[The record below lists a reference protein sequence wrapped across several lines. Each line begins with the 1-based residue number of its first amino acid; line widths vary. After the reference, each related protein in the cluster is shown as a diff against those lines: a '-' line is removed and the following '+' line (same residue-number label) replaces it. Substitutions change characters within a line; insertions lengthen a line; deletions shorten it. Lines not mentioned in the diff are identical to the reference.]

1 MGRFRFSL
9 ETLLQIRASQES
21 SAAQALA
28 QANQERSHCQSDLDR
43 VMSDSRSLNDSLS
56 EGGIAASISIA
67 LRPGLRLNAERARVA
82 LAAKQVVVGQR
93 LAEWQQAKLR
103 LSLLEKLRETRLKEH
118 QRSERLAE
126 ERWLDERVIQS
137 L

>member
-9 ETLLQIRASQES
+9 ETLLKIRASQES

-28 QANQERSHCQSDLDR
+28 QANQEQSRCQTDLDQ

-56 EGGIAASISIA
+56 EGGVAASISIA

-82 LAAKQVVVGQR
+82 LAAKQVVVGQC

-103 LSLLEKLRETRLKEH
+103 LSLLEKLREARLKEH

-126 ERWLDERVIQS
+126 ERWLDERVIHS

>member
-21 SAAQALA
+21 AAAQSLA
-28 QANQERSHCQSDLDR
+28 RANQDRFRCQSDLDQ

-56 EGGIAASISIA
+56 EGGIAASISVA
-67 LRPGLRLNAERARVA
+67 LRPGLRLNAERARGA
-82 LAAKQVVVGQR
+82 LAAQHVVVAQY

-103 LSLLEKLRETRLKEH
+103 LSLLEKLREARLKEH

-126 ERWLDERVIQS
+126 ERYLDERVIQS
-137 L
+137 F

>member
-9 ETLLQIRASQES
+9 ETLLKIRASQES

-28 QANQERSHCQSDLDR
+28 QANQEQSRCQNDLDR

-56 EGGIAASISIA
+56 EGGVAASISIA
-67 LRPGLRLNAERARVA
+67 LRPGLRLSAERARVA
-82 LAAKQVVVGQR
+82 LTAKQAVVGQC

-103 LSLLEKLRETRLKEH
+103 LSLLEKLREARLKEY

>member
-28 QANQERSHCQSDLDR
+28 QANQEKSLCQSDLDR
-43 VMSDSRSLNDSLS
+43 VMSDSRSLNNALS
-56 EGGIAASISIA
+56 EGGVAASISIA

-82 LAAKQVVVGQR
+82 LAAKQAVVGQC

-103 LSLLEKLRETRLKEH
+103 LSLLEKLREARLKEH

>member
-9 ETLLQIRASQES
+9 ETLLKIRASQES

-28 QANQERSHCQSDLDR
+28 QANQEQSRCQTDLDQ

-56 EGGIAASISIA
+56 EGGVAASISIA
-67 LRPGLRLNAERARVA
+67 LRPGLRLNAERARVS
-82 LAAKQVVVGQR
+82 LTAKQAVVDQR

-103 LSLLEKLRETRLKEH
+103 LSLLEKLREARLKEH

>member
-21 SAAQALA
+21 AAAQALA
-28 QANQERSHCQSDLDR
+28 RANQDQMRCQNDLDR

-56 EGGIAASISIA
+56 EGGIAASISVA
-67 LRPGLRLNAERARVA
+67 LRPGLRLNAERTRVA
-82 LAAKQVVVGQR
+82 LAAQQVVVVQR
-93 LAEWQQAKLR
+93 LEEWKQAKLS
-103 LSLLEKLRETRLKEH
+103 LSLLEKLRETRLKEY

-126 ERWLDERVIQS
+126 ERNLDERVIQS

>member
-28 QANQERSHCQSDLDR
+28 QANQEKSLCQSDLDR
-43 VMSDSRSLNDSLS
+43 VMSDSRSLNNALS
-56 EGGIAASISIA
+56 EGGVAASISIA
-67 LRPGLRLNAERARVA
+67 LRPGLRLNAERARVS
-82 LAAKQVVVGQR
+82 LTAKQAVVDQR

-103 LSLLEKLRETRLKEH
+103 LSLLEKLREARLKEH

>member
-1 MGRFRFSL
+1 
-9 ETLLQIRASQES
+9 
-21 SAAQALA
+21 LA
-28 QANQERSHCQSDLDR
+28 QANQEQSRCQSDLDQ

-56 EGGIAASISIA
+56 EGGVAASISIA

-82 LAAKQVVVGQR
+82 LAAKKLVVGQC

-103 LSLLEKLRETRLKEH
+103 LSLLEKLREARLKEY

>member
-21 SAAQALA
+21 AAAQALA
-28 QANQERSHCQSDLDR
+28 QANQDQLRCQSDLDR

-56 EGGIAASISIA
+56 EGGIAASISVA
-67 LRPGLRLNAERARVA
+67 LRPGMRLNAERAR
-82 LAAKQVVVGQR
+82 AARAAQHVVVTQR
-93 LAEWQQAKLR
+93 LSEWQQAKLR
-103 LSLLEKLRETRLKEH
+103 LSLLEKLREARLKEH

-126 ERWLDERVIQS
+126 ERYLDERVIQS
-137 L
+137 F

>member
-9 ETLLQIRASQES
+9 ETLLKIRASQES

-28 QANQERSHCQSDLDR
+28 QANQEQSRCQSDLDR

-56 EGGIAASISIA
+56 EGGVAASISIA
-67 LRPGLRLNAERARVA
+67 LRPGLRLSAERARVA
-82 LAAKQVVVGQR
+82 LTAKQAVVGQC

-103 LSLLEKLRETRLKEH
+103 LSLLEKLREARLKEY

>member
-21 SAAQALA
+21 AAAQALA
-28 QANQERSHCQSDLDR
+28 QANQDQLRCQSDLDG

-56 EGGIAASISIA
+56 EGGIAASISVA
-67 LRPGLRLNAERARVA
+67 LRPGMRLNAERARVA
-82 LAAKQVVVGQR
+82 LAAQHVVVTER
-93 LAEWQQAKLR
+93 LSEWQQAKLR
-103 LSLLEKLRETRLKEH
+103 LSLLEKLREARLKEH

-126 ERWLDERVIQS
+126 ERYLDERVIQS
-137 L
+137 F

>member
-28 QANQERSHCQSDLDR
+28 QANQEKSLCQSDLDR
-43 VMSDSRSLNDSLS
+43 VMSDSRSLNNALS
-56 EGGIAASISIA
+56 EGGVAASISIA

-82 LAAKQVVVGQR
+82 LTAKQAAVDQR
-93 LAEWQQAKLR
+93 LNDWQQAKLR
-103 LSLLEKLRETRLKEH
+103 LSLLEKLREARLKEH

>member
-28 QANQERSHCQSDLDR
+28 QANQEKSLCQSDLDR
-43 VMSDSRSLNDSLS
+43 VMSDSRSLNDALS

-82 LAAKQVVVGQR
+82 LTAKQVVVDQCLG
-93 LAEWQQAKLR
+93 EWQQAKLR
-103 LSLLEKLRETRLKEH
+103 LSLLEKLREARLKEY

-126 ERWLDERVIQS
+126 ERWLDERVVQS

>member
-9 ETLLQIRASQES
+9 ETLLKIRASQES

-28 QANQERSHCQSDLDR
+28 QANQEQSRCQSDLDR

-56 EGGIAASISIA
+56 EGGVAASISIA
-67 LRPGLRLNAERARVA
+67 LRPGLRLSAERARVA
-82 LAAKQVVVGQR
+82 LTAKQAVVGQC
-93 LAEWQQAKLR
+93 LAEWQKAKLR
-103 LSLLEKLRETRLKEH
+103 LSLLEKLREARLKEY

>member
-9 ETLLQIRASQES
+9 ETLLKIRASQES

-28 QANQERSHCQSDLDR
+28 QANQEQSRCQSDLDR
-43 VMSDSRSLNDSLS
+43 VMFDSRSLNDSLS
-56 EGGIAASISIA
+56 EGGVAASISIA
-67 LRPGLRLNAERARVA
+67 LRPGLRLSAERARVA
-82 LAAKQVVVGQR
+82 LTAKQAVVGQC

-103 LSLLEKLRETRLKEH
+103 LSLLEKLREARLKEY

>member
-21 SAAQALA
+21 AAAQALA
-28 QANQERSHCQSDLDR
+28 QANQDQLRCQSDLDR

-56 EGGIAASISIA
+56 EGGIAASISVA
-67 LRPGLRLNAERARVA
+67 LRPGMRLNAERARVA
-82 LAAKQVVVGQR
+82 LAAQHVVVTER
-93 LAEWQQAKLR
+93 LSEWQQAKLR
-103 LSLLEKLRETRLKEH
+103 LSLLEKLREARLKEY

-126 ERWLDERVIQS
+126 ERYLDERVIQS
-137 L
+137 F

>member
-21 SAAQALA
+21 AAAQSLA
-28 QANQERSHCQSDLDR
+28 RANQDRFRCQSDLDK

-56 EGGIAASISIA
+56 EGGIAASISVA
-67 LRPGLRLNAERARVA
+67 LRPGLRLNAERARGA
-82 LAAKQVVVGQR
+82 LAAQHAVVAQY

-103 LSLLEKLRETRLKEH
+103 LSLLEKLREARLKEH

-126 ERWLDERVIQS
+126 ERYLDERVIQS

>member
-9 ETLLQIRASQES
+9 ETLLKIRASQES

-28 QANQERSHCQSDLDR
+28 QANQEQSRCQSDLDR

-56 EGGIAASISIA
+56 EGGVAASISIA
-67 LRPGLRLNAERARVA
+67 LRPGLRLSAERARVA
-82 LAAKQVVVGQR
+82 VTAKQAVVGQC

-103 LSLLEKLRETRLKEH
+103 LSLLEKLREARLKEY

>member
-28 QANQERSHCQSDLDR
+28 QANQEKSLCQSDLDR
-43 VMSDSRSLNDSLS
+43 VMSDSRSLNDALS
-56 EGGIAASISIA
+56 EGGVAASISIA
-67 LRPGLRLNAERARVA
+67 LRPGLRLNAERARVS
-82 LAAKQVVVGQR
+82 LTAKQAVVDQR

-103 LSLLEKLRETRLKEH
+103 LSLLEKLREARLKEY

>member
-28 QANQERSHCQSDLDR
+28 QANQEQAHCQSDLDR

-82 LAAKQVVVGQR
+82 LAAKQITVGQR

-103 LSLLEKLRETRLKEH
+103 LSLLEKLREARLKEH

-137 L
+137 H

>member
-21 SAAQALA
+21 AAAQALA
-28 QANQERSHCQSDLDR
+28 QANQDQLRCQSDLDR

-56 EGGIAASISIA
+56 EGGIAASISVA
-67 LRPGLRLNAERARVA
+67 LRPGMRLNAERARAA
-82 LAAKQVVVGQR
+82 LAAQHVVVTQR
-93 LAEWQQAKLR
+93 LSEWQQAKLR
-103 LSLLEKLRETRLKEH
+103 LSLLEKLREARLKEH

-126 ERWLDERVIQS
+126 ERYLDERVIQS
-137 L
+137 F

>member
-21 SAAQALA
+21 AAAQALA
-28 QANQERSHCQSDLDR
+28 QANQDQLRCQSDLDR

-56 EGGIAASISIA
+56 EGGIAASISVA
-67 LRPGLRLNAERARVA
+67 LLPGMRLNAERARAA
-82 LAAKQVVVGQR
+82 LAAQHVVVTQR
-93 LAEWQQAKLR
+93 LSEWQQAKLR
-103 LSLLEKLRETRLKEH
+103 LSLLEKLREARLKEH

-126 ERWLDERVIQS
+126 ERYLDERVIQS
-137 L
+137 F

>member
-28 QANQERSHCQSDLDR
+28 QANQEKSLCQSDLDR
-43 VMSDSRSLNDSLS
+43 VMSDSRSLNDALS
-56 EGGIAASISIA
+56 EGGVAASISIA
-67 LRPGLRLNAERARVA
+67 LRPGLRLNAERARVS
-82 LAAKQVVVGQR
+82 LTAKQAVVDQR

-103 LSLLEKLRETRLKEH
+103 LSLLEKLREARLKEH

>member
-1 MGRFRFSL
+1 MGRFRFNL

-28 QANQERSHCQSDLDR
+28 QANQEKSLCQSDLDR
-43 VMSDSRSLNDSLS
+43 VMSDSRSLNDALS
-56 EGGIAASISIA
+56 EGGVAASISIA
-67 LRPGLRLNAERARVA
+67 LRPGLRLNAERARVS
-82 LAAKQVVVGQR
+82 LTAKQAVVDQR

-103 LSLLEKLRETRLKEH
+103 LSLLEKLREARLKEH

>member
-1 MGRFRFSL
+1 MSRFRFSL

-21 SAAQALA
+21 AAAQALA
-28 QANQERSHCQSDLDR
+28 RSNQDQLRCQSDLDR

-56 EGGIAASISIA
+56 EGGIAASISVA
-67 LRPGLRLNAERARVA
+67 LRPGLRLNAERARVS
-82 LAAKQVVVGQR
+82 LAAQQVVVAQR

-103 LSLLEKLRETRLKEH
+103 LSLLEKLREARLKEH

-126 ERWLDERVIQS
+126 ERYLDERVIQS
-137 L
+137 F